1 PSPPCTRS
9 PAASTRRPSKPCWR
23 AGSPPVHHGRGAGWR
38 SMARHCGAVMPR
50 GHRPVA
56 GSTWWPHSRM
66 RPAGCWRK
74 RGVSGHKQE
83 AELTVAPQVVQY
95 VARPGVVVTGDALY
109 CQRALCAQ
117 IVAAGGDYL
126 FFVKGNQ
133 PSLQEA
139 ITVLF
144 AAPPPGER
152 FATATQR
159 HQY

>member
-1 PSPPCTRS
+1 
-9 PAASTRRPSKPCWR
+9 
-23 AGSPPVHHGRGAGWR
+23 
-38 SMARHCGAVMPR
+38 
-50 GHRPVA
+50 
-56 GSTWWPHSRM
+56 
-66 RPAGCWRK
+66 GCWRK

-159 HQY
+159 HQYSGRQEVRHLRASAALNRYLDWPGMGQVGQVTRTWTVRGTMHTEVRSFVTSLGVTVGAARLLAL